1 MNDLTFG
8 ATLLSVSVLL
18 VVAVLVEA
26 TGAPRHAVKPS
37 AGVEAPKHLHV
48 ASVLPRKDCTVVASA
63 AAVR

>member
-18 VVAVLVEA
+18 AVAVLVEA
-26 TGAPRHAVKPS
+26 TGASRDAVKPS
-37 AGVEAPKHLHV
+37 ARVEAPKHLRV
-48 ASVLPRKDCTVVASA
+48 ASVLPGKDCTVVASA

>member
-1 MNDLTFG
+1 MNDLTFA

-26 TGAPRHAVKPS
+26 TGASRHAVKPS
-37 AGVEAPKHLHV
+37 AGVEAPTHLQV
-48 ASVLPRKDCTVVASA
+48 ALAPPRKDCTVVASA